1 MQNYLAFQPRICLL
15 NQCERARFGARRQNS
30 RAKRGRTNKIVF
42 CEMCTKLILS
52 IAPRHFHVVMFCSFG
67 GSVCF
72 LRRALTWF
80 LLDAI
85 ALFICLHFSELSF
98 LLNFINLLSFF
109 CSLIQFGFIRGQSPA
124 RNFYLTKVVS
134 CMYALFVAAFAHA
147 FHVDLVIWD

>member
-1 MQNYLAFQPRICLL
+1 MKEPVSAHAVRIPGPREGEPTKSYFVKCA
-15 NQCERARFGARRQNS
+15 Q
-30 RAKRGRTNKIVF
+30 
-42 CEMCTKLILS
+42 KLILS

-72 LRRALTWF
+72 LRCALTWF

-98 LLNFINLLSFF
+98 SLNFISLLLFF

-124 RNFYLTKVVS
+124 RIFYLTKVVS
-134 CMYALFVAAFAHA
+134 FIHALFLAAFAPA

>member
-1 MQNYLAFQPRICLL
+1 
-15 NQCERARFGARRQNS
+15 
-30 RAKRGRTNKIVF
+30 
-42 CEMCTKLILS
+42 MCTKLILS

-72 LRRALTWF
+72 LRCALTRF

-98 LLNFINLLSFF
+98 LLNFISLLFF
-109 CSLIQFGFIRGQSPA
+109 CSLIQFGFIRGLSPA
-124 RNFYLTKVVS
+124 RMFYLSKVVS
-134 CMYALFVAAFAHA
+134 FMYALLLAAFAHA